1 MNILK
6 GNILKGFAAVAM
18 LCMIGA
24 VFAGSIQTTKI
35 AGSTYL
41 VYSDCQSIRHGGISG
56 VIGAVSLGGDIA
68 FGGIVGGSMA
78 YAAYACIGVGLIG
91 LPCAIV
97 AGIAAVIV

>member
-1 MNILK
+1 
-6 GNILKGFAAVAM
+6 VYDR
-18 LCMIGA
+18 
-24 VFAGSIQTTKI
+24 GSVCWVNSDNKN
-35 AGSTYL
+35 SRKHYL